1 MIRDTRQNL
10 LDAMAVLSLMLG
22 VANYGENLDQT
33 GAGKMLDEAV
43 QDIHDHLAEQD
54 RKIDKILRYINND
67 NSGNF

>member
-1 MIRDTRQNL
+1 MTRDTRQNL

-54 RKIDKILRYINND
+54 
-67 NSGNF
+67 